1 MYGPTQ
7 PSDEALEQSIND
19 GSLID
24 HLIQTFHTGGGDH
37 HPMQERPATIHDQ
50 IRREWPDR
58 LTLGTYQY
66 L

>member
-37 HPMQERPATIHDQ
+37 QPMQERPAAIHDQ